1 MPIIPANSLDF
12 ISRSPQQTQRLG
24 FRLGALLQPGDVLGL
39 SGDLGSGKTTLVQGI
54 AQGWGT
60 TDAVSSPTFVIVNS
74 YRRPDSKLLHHLDA
88 YRIDSAIEAEDLDLE
103 ELQASGPLVVEW
115 VERIDAA
122 LPPDRLVVQMTWM
135 ADEQRNL
142 VFTPVGEH
150 YGKLMAAFKRQAF
163 GG

>member
-24 FRLGALLQPGDVLGL
+24 FRLGALLKPGDVLGL

-54 AQGWGT
+54 AKGWGT
-60 TDAVSSPTFVIVNS
+60 IDAVSSPTFVLVNS
-74 YRRPDSKLLHHLDA
+74 YRRPDNKLLHHLDA
-88 YRIDSAIEAEDLDLE
+88 YRIDSAVEAEDLDLE
-103 ELQASGPLVVEW
+103 ELLDSGPLLVEW

-122 LPPDRLVVQMTWM
+122 LPSDRLVVQMTWM
-135 ADEQRNL
+135 SDEQRNL
-142 VFTPVGEH
+142 VFTPI
-150 YGKLMAAFKRQAF
+150 GKYYEQLMAAFKRQAF

>member
-24 FRLGALLQPGDVLGL
+24 FRLGALLKPGDVLGL

-60 TDAVSSPTFVIVNS
+60 IDAVSSPTFVLVNS
-74 YRRPDSKLLHHLDA
+74 YRKPDGNQLHHLDA
-88 YRIDSAIEAEDLDLE
+88 YRIDSAVEAEDLDLE
-103 ELQASGPLVVEW
+103 DLLDSGPLLVEW
-115 VERIDAA
+115 AERIDAA
-122 LPPDRLVVQMTWM
+122 LPPDRLVIQMTWM

-142 VFTPVGEH
+142 VFTPA
-150 YGKLMAAFKRQAF
+150 GKRYEQLMTAFKRQAF

>member
-24 FRLGALLQPGDVLGL
+24 FRLGALLKPGDVLGL

-60 TDAVSSPTFVIVNS
+60 IDAVSSPTFVLVNS

-88 YRIDSAIEAEDLDLE
+88 YRIDSAMEAEDLDLE
-103 ELQASGPLVVEW
+103 EMLDSGPLLVEW

-122 LPPDRLVVQMTWM
+122 LPQDRLVIQMTWM

-142 VFTPVGEH
+142 VFIPVGKH
-150 YGKLMAAFKRQAF
+150 YEQLMTAFKRQAF